1 MKSNELLHELIH
13 SLTKSEKRY
22 FSVFT
27 STHKE
32 GNNYKALFDAI
43 QSQKEYSEKELLEKF
58 KKEDFV
64 RQFSVAKNYL
74 INLILRSLSGYHQ
87 KSKKTIELNNSLSEI
102 EILYWKGLYK
112 LALKKVNQAKK
123 IAQKY
128 DMSSYI
134 LLINY
139 WERKIEEFVSDKMV
153 NEKAMEE
160 TELYL
165 NSYNQQMKMNLL
177 VKELENTTQLSIKR
191 TDLNLESLKKLLS
204 HDLLKL
210 DESKLHNFHTHVD
223 YLHIKGVGYGILGD
237 KDKEFESKMKLLEL
251 MEENPHHTKENPLQY
266 AQTLYSILVYYL
278 KQGYPKEYL
287 EYLAKMDE
295 VDLKFH
301 HAIVSYQGRKF
312 ILELGYYLHTR
323 DNKKVREIA
332 VEIEDWYTSASGI
345 KSMRVKMIIEF
356 NLALSY
362 FLLNNT
368 KKSLQWCNN
377 SILLFDM
384 KAQKFRHDLA
394 ISSLMIQLFIYV
406 DLGHNDLA
414 MKNIETILSIAN
426 KNKYGEVEILIFKAI
441 KEMLKIGNL
450 SEGIK
455 IIKKLIENDEA
466 AFINLD
472 VDVIIFWLEKKGL

>member
-223 YLHIKGVGYGILGD
+223 YLHIKGV
-237 KDKEFESKMKLLEL
+237 
-251 MEENPHHTKENPLQY
+251 
-266 AQTLYSILVYYL
+266 
-278 KQGYPKEYL
+278 
-287 EYLAKMDE
+287 
-295 VDLKFH
+295 
-301 HAIVSYQGRKF
+301 
-312 ILELGYYLHTR
+312 
-323 DNKKVREIA
+323 
-332 VEIEDWYTSASGI
+332 
-345 KSMRVKMIIEF
+345 
-356 NLALSY
+356 
-362 FLLNNT
+362 
-368 KKSLQWCNN
+368 
-377 SILLFDM
+377 ILL
-384 KAQKFRHDLA
+384 
-394 ISSLMIQLFIYV
+394 
-406 DLGHNDLA
+406 
-414 MKNIETILSIAN
+414 
-426 KNKYGEVEILIFKAI
+426 
-441 KEMLKIGNL
+441 
-450 SEGIK
+450 
-455 IIKKLIENDEA
+455 
-466 AFINLD
+466 
-472 VDVIIFWLEKKGL
+472 